1 MVLEQKLLIYKP
13 DVYNEFGSSNTNYL
27 IDLKLPIF
35 ASLVIVFLLLI
46 TFFIYTKMKAKK

>member
-13 DVYNEFGSSNTNYL
+13 DVYKEFGSSSTYYL
-27 IDLKLPIF
+27 IDLKFPIF

-46 TFFIYTKMKAKK
+46 SFFIYTKIKVKK